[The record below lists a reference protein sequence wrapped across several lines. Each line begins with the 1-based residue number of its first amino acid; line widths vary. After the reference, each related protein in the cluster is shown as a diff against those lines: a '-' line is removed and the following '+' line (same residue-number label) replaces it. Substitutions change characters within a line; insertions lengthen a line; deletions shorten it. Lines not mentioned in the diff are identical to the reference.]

1 VSPRQKGDVRI
12 LSTKLSLLFTST
24 KVLHM
29 IRIPWHDDCTVRRR
43 LKRCLA
49 PQNFKRGNCM
59 KSLMIRLW
67 QEEEGQDLTEYGLL
81 LVLVALA
88 AITSMSTL
96 ANAIKTVFSTAAT
109 NLSAS

>member
-1 VSPRQKGDVRI
+1 MSGEIQ
-12 LSTKLSLLFTST
+12 
-24 KVLHM
+24 
-29 IRIPWHDDCTVRRR
+29 
-43 LKRCLA
+43 
-49 PQNFKRGNCM
+49 M
-59 KSLMIRLW
+59 KSLMTRLW

-109 NLSAS
+109 NLSSS